1 LQVST
6 IRRRDRIQIIAEI
19 IDSCLRPQAK
29 TRVMY
34 DVGLSYR
41 QLQSYLYEMLKL
53 GLIETRYDKRIYITT
68 EKGLRFLEKWIQ
80 IQQILTRRNQPSFV
94 LLSSSNQS
102 LNEL

>member
-1 LQVST
+1 
-6 IRRRDRIQIIAEI
+6 
-19 IDSCLRPQAK
+19 
-29 TRVMY
+29 MY